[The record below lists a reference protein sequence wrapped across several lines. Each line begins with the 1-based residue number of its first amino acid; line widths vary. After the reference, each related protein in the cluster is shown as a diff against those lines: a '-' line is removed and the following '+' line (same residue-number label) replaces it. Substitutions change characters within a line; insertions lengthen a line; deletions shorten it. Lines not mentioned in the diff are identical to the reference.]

1 MVTQETEYSHTP
13 TVRLGFFFFF
23 FFFLAATNGDLV
35 FFFFFSGTM
44 VEERFVLTIETEH
57 SQHINAIFFFFWF
70 FFLFFINVW
79 RQPGTMVEEQCRES
93 DGDKRKDKG
102 IEHQT

>member
-1 MVTQETEYSHTP
+1 
-13 TVRLGFFFFF
+13 
-23 FFFLAATNGDLV
+23 
-35 FFFFFSGTM
+35 M

-57 SQHINAIFFFFWF
+57 SQHVNAIGFFFF
-70 FFLFFINVW
+70 FLNLW
-79 RQPGTMVEEQCRES
+79 RQPGTVVEEQCRES